1 MINELPGHSTPFPP
15 TTPPPPAKQQQD
27 KMASDGKKPAD
38 GPSGS
43 AGGEQQTSKD
53 VQRILDTLSPQQ
65 LSELI
70 ALNPALAQEVA
81 QATGSSDPT
90 PDQAAEMLKKMK
102 LEDLMSG
109 FAASGKNV
117 KDMAS
122 YKFWATQPVPRFDED
137 QTVPDGP
144 LRIQTVDQISKEPA
158 DLVSGFEWVTMDL
171 KSEEEIK
178 EVYELLN
185 GHYVEDDDSTFRF
198 NYSPSILRWAM
209 MAPGWHKRYHVG
221 VRASQSRKLVAFISA
236 IPVHLRV
243 RDQSITASEV
253 NFLCVHKKLR
263 GKRLA
268 PVLIKEVTRISN
280 LEGVWQGL
288 YTAGIVLPRPV
299 STCQYYHRPLNW
311 QKLYEVGF
319 SYLPHG
325 SKPQY
330 QVRKYA
336 VPESTG
342 TRGWRTMRPEDVP
355 AVVDLQS
362 RYSKR
367 YDIAPELSADEVAH
381 WLVPKVEPSG
391 EQVVWTYVVEGADKK
406 ITDFISFYCVESS
419 VIKNARHNVLRVA
432 YLFYYAT
439 ETGLAEPEDRAALK
453 TRLNS
458 LVSDAL
464 TMAKKEKFDVFNALT
479 LMDNGLFL
487 EQQKFARGD
496 GQLHYYLFNYRTK
509 AIASGMDSKGQ
520 LDDKNLSGVGLVLP

>member
-1 MINELPGHSTPFPP
+1 MSSD
-15 TTPPPPAKQQQD
+15 D
-27 KMASDGKKPAD
+27 KKAAD
-38 GPSGS
+38 APSGS
-43 AGGEQQTSKD
+43 GSGDNSQTTKD

-81 QATGSSDPT
+81 QATGTSNPT

-102 LEDLMSG
+102 LEDIMSG

-122 YKFWATQPVPRFDED
+122 YKFWGTQPVPRFDED
-137 QTVPDGP
+137 QSKPDGP
-144 LRIQTVDQISKEPA
+144 LREQTVEEVSKEPA
-158 DLVSGFEWVTMDL
+158 ALVAGFEWVTMDL
-171 KSEEEIK
+171 TSDEEIK

-209 MAPGWHKRYHVG
+209 LAPGWHKRYHVG
-221 VRASQSRKLVAFISA
+221 VRATQSRKLVAFISA
-236 IPVHLRV
+236 IPVHIRV
-243 RDQSITASEV
+243 RDKTITCSEV

-336 VPESTG
+336 VPESTS
-342 TRGWRTMRPEDVP
+342 TKGWRTMQAKDVA
-355 AVVDLQS
+355 AVVDLQK

-367 YDIAPELSADEVAH
+367 YDIAPELSEEEVAH

-419 VIKNARHNVLRVA
+419 VIKNSRHNVLRVA

-439 ETGLAEPEDRAALK
+439 ETGLEEPEDRDALK
-453 TRLNS
+453 KRLNS
-458 LVSDAL
+458 LVGDAL
-464 TMAKKEKFDVFNALT
+464 TMAKKNNFDVFNALT

-509 AIASGMDSKGQ
+509 AITSGMEANGQ
-520 LDDKNLSGVGLVLP
+520 LDEKNLSGVGLVLP

>member
-1 MINELPGHSTPFPP
+1 
-15 TTPPPPAKQQQD
+15 
-27 KMASDGKKPAD
+27 
-38 GPSGS
+38 
-43 AGGEQQTSKD
+43 
-53 VQRILDTLSPQQ
+53 
-65 LSELI
+65 
-70 ALNPALAQEVA
+70 
-81 QATGSSDPT
+81 
-90 PDQAAEMLKKMK
+90 
-102 LEDLMSG
+102 
-109 FAASGKNV
+109 
-117 KDMAS
+117 
-122 YKFWATQPVPRFDED
+122 
-137 QTVPDGP
+137 
-144 LRIQTVDQISKEPA
+144 
-158 DLVSGFEWVTMDL
+158 
-171 KSEEEIK
+171 
-178 EVYELLN
+178 
-185 GHYVEDDDSTFRF
+185 
-198 NYSPSILRWAM
+198 M
-209 MAPGWHKRYHVG
+209 MAPGWDKRYHVG

-243 RDQSITASEV
+243 REQVIACSEV

-268 PVLIKEVTRISN
+268 PVLIKEVTRLSN

-336 VPESTG
+336 VPEATS
-342 TRGWRTMRPEDVP
+342 TRGWRAMQAKDV
-355 AVVDLQS
+355 AGVVALQK

-367 YDIAPELSADEVAH
+367 YDIAPELSEDEVAH

-391 EQVVWTYVVEGADKK
+391 EQVVWTYVVEDADKK
-406 ITDFISFYCVESS
+406 ITDYISFYCVESS

-439 ETGLAEPEDRAALK
+439 EAGLTEPADREALK

-464 TMAKKEKFDVFNALT
+464 IMAKKEKFDVFNALT
-479 LMDNGLFL
+479 LMDNALFL
-487 EQQKFARGD
+487 DQQKFARGD

-509 AIASGMDSKGQ
+509 AIASGMDAKGQ

>member
-1 MINELPGHSTPFPP
+1 
-15 TTPPPPAKQQQD
+15 
-27 KMASDGKKPAD
+27 MASDGKKPAD
-38 GPSGS
+38 APSGS
-43 AGGEQQTSKD
+43 GSSSDASGQQTTKD
-53 VQRILDTLSPQQ
+53 MQRILDTLSPQQ

-70 ALNPALAQEVA
+70 ALNPALAQEVV
-81 QATGSSDPT
+81 QATGSSNPT
-90 PDQAAEMLKKMK
+90 PDQAAEMLKKMR
-102 LEDLMSG
+102 LEDVMSG
-109 FAASGKNV
+109 LAASGKNV

-122 YKFWATQPVPRFDED
+122 YKFWATQPVPRFDEN
-137 QTVPDGP
+137 QAVPDGP
-144 LRIQTVDQISKEPA
+144 LKIQKVEDISKEPA
-158 DLVSGFEWVTMDL
+158 GLVSGFEWVTIDL
-171 KSEEEIK
+171 TSDEEIK

-209 MAPGWHKRYHVG
+209 MAPGWDKRYHVG

-243 RDQSITASEV
+243 RDQVITCSEV

-288 YTAGIVLPRPV
+288 YTAGVVLPRPV

-336 VPESTG
+336 VPESTS
-342 TRGWRTMRPEDVP
+342 TKGWRTMRAGDVA
-355 AVVDLQS
+355 AVVDLQR
-362 RYSKR
+362 RYAKKR
-367 YDIAPELSADEVAH
+367 YDIAPELSEAEVAH

-391 EQVVWTYVVEGADKK
+391 EQVVWTYVVEGADGKV
-406 ITDFISFYCVESS
+406 TDFVSFYCVESS

-453 TRLNS
+453 ARLNA
-458 LVSDAL
+458 LVGDAL
-464 TMAKKEKFDVFNALT
+464 IMAKKEKFDVFNALT
-479 LMDNGLFL
+479 LMDNALFL
-487 EQQKFARGD
+487 DQQKFARGD

-509 AIASGMDSKGQ
+509 AISSGMDANGQ
-520 LDDKNLSGVGLVLP
+520 LDEKHLSGVGLVLP